1 VPLGIKVE
9 IKELIE
15 KASEYLP
22 PKDIAL
28 VEQAFQFAKEAGKPN
43 LDEALE
49 VASSSRIFKW
59 TPNA

>member
-1 VPLGIKVE
+1 ME